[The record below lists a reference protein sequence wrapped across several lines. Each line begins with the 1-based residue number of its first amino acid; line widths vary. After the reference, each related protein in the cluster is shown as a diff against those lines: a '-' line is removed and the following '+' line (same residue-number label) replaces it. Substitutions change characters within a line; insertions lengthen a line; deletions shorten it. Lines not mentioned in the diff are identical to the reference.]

1 MASGDLVFVDTGA
14 VEVLADIES
23 ERMVSD
29 LAVMAGT
36 ISVSPCADALD
47 LAGSLAV
54 KVVVEY
60 LLLKV

>member
-1 MASGDLVFVDTGA
+1 M
-14 VEVLADIES
+14 EVLADIES